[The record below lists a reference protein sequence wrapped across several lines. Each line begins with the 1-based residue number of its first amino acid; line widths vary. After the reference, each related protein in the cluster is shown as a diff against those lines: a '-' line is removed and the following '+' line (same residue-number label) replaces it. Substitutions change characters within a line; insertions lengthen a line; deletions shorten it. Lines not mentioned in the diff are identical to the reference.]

1 MTVDLLD
8 ALARHYDPA
17 PPARLGVAVSGG
29 GDSVALLCLL
39 AAFSKEHGITV
50 LCATVD
56 HGLRSGSAAEAK
68 SVAALCAELGI
79 EHETLE
85 WRDWDGIGNTQN
97 AARDGRY
104 RLLADWA
111 RSHELAEVAL
121 GHTLDDQAETVL
133 MRMARAAGVDGLSA
147 MPARRS
153 KDGISF
159 GRPLLSVSRAELRD
173 YLRQIGVS
181 WIDDPTN
188 DDAAYDR
195 IKARQ
200 ILAHLAPL
208 GIDAGTLGQVAQ
220 NMQRTRAGLEDIT
233 RSVAAKI
240 ASCQLGALRVTWSM
254 FRTQPDEIQ
263 RRLLLAAIGTIS
275 PSEYPPRSRSVQSVL
290 ETLAANTSAT
300 LNGCLMLRKK
310 DALWVCREYKAVE
323 ATTAQIGE
331 VWDARWSVNGP
342 KDAKGYLVSALGP
355 KGLNTCANWRDL
367 GVPREVLMVTPAVW
381 KDAKLVAAPLVNR
394 TDTWQ
399 AVPQHRRGSL
409 LDGLFSH

>member
-8 ALARHYDPA
+8 ALARHYNPA

-50 LCATVD
+50 FCATVD

-68 SVAALCAELGI
+68 SVAALCAKLGI
-79 EHETLE
+79 AHETLE

-97 AARDGRY
+97 AAREGRY
-104 RLLADWA
+104 KLLADWA
-111 RSHELAEVAL
+111 RSHDLAEVAL

-147 MPARRS
+147 MRARRS
-153 KDGISF
+153 HGGVDFS
-159 GRPLLSVSRAELRD
+159 RPLLSVSRAELRG
-173 YLRQIGVS
+173 YLRHIGVS

-208 GIDAGTLGQVAQ
+208 GIDAATLGQVAQ
-220 NMQRTRAGLEDIT
+220 NMQQTRAGLEDIT
-233 RSVAAKI
+233 RSVAEKI
-240 ASCQLGALRVTWSM
+240 ASYQLGAVRVAWPM

-290 ETLAANTSAT
+290 ETLAADTSAT
-300 LNGCLMLRKK
+300 LSGCLMLRKK
-310 DALWVCREYKAVE
+310 DALWVCRELKAVE
-323 ATTAQIGE
+323 AEAALVGE
-331 VWDARWSVNGP
+331 VWDARWSVTGP

-355 KGLNTCANWRDL
+355 EGLKTCSDWRDL
-367 GVPREVLMVTPAVW
+367 DVPREVLMVTPAVW
-381 KDAKLVAAPLVNR
+381 KDAKLVAAPLVKR

-399 AVPQHRRGSL
+399 AVPQQRRGSL